1 VTTCAELETRLFD
14 LLDRRL
20 DAAASVRLHG
30 HLGECA
36 ACRERVALWDRA
48 VPAFREVVPPAPDAM
63 ATRRMQVEIE
73 RLVGQSPSHPITER
87 ARRWLWPGVLAGVA
101 AAAAAVF
108 FAWPRR
114 DAGLFTPRVHVAERT
129 SGAARAATRTGG
141 APVAFGEPVTVAAGA
156 TEELALERGSSLR
169 LTGPARIALE
179 GSPTALTVRL
189 AEGSVDAQIAHRR
202 SDERFAVATRDF
214 EVEVRGT
221 TFSVT
226 TGSAGSRVH
235 VSEGRVAVR
244 LPSGDER
251 PVSAGEGFDWPP
263 VAAATD
269 AAPASAPRTTE
280 VPAPACGPLV
290 RACSEAARAA
300 RQSMRA
306 GDADEALRVVAR
318 ASASSAVATAGGGA
332 TCRALGACE
341 DELRYL
347 RAEAL
352 RQAGRF
358 DEAVA
363 VYRAIDRRGGT
374 IAMRQNA
381 ALAAAQIEERENHL
395 GAACSDYARALDLAP
410 RGALGEDALVGSMEC
425 AAKMGEGARARD
437 LARRYLS
444 DFPHGLRVQT
454 ARRLAGG
461 VAAP

>member
-36 ACRERVALWDRA
+36 ACRERVALWERA

-73 RLVGQSPSHPITER
+73 RLVGEAPSHPVTER
-87 ARRWLWPGVLAGVA
+87 ARRWVWPGVLAGFA

-114 DAGLFTPRVHVAERT
+114 DAGLSSPRVAEAEHVV
-129 SGAARAATRTGG
+129 GAGRAATRAGG
-141 APVAFGEPVTVAAGA
+141 APVAFGEQVTVAAGA
-156 TEELALERGSSLR
+156 TEALALERGSTLR
-169 LTGPARIALE
+169 LTGPARLTLE

-189 AEGSVDAQIAHRR
+189 ADGSVEAEVAHRR
-202 SDERFAVATRDF
+202 PDERFSVATRDF
-214 EVEVRGT
+214 EVQVRGT
-221 TFSVT
+221 KFSVT
-226 TGSAGSRVH
+226 TGASGSRVR

-244 LPSGDER
+244 LPGGDER
-251 PVSAGEGFDWPP
+251 PVSAGEELAWS
-263 VAAATD
+263 AAATEP
-269 AAPASAPRTTE
+269 AAPASAPRSAD
-280 VPAPACGPLV
+280 APAQACGSLV

-306 GDADEALRVVAR
+306 GDADEALRVVTH
-318 ASASSAVATAGGGA
+318 ASAGGGAAAAGSGA
-332 TCRALGACE
+332 TCRALAPCE

-352 RQAGRF
+352 RQAGRL
-358 DEAVA
+358 DDAVA
-363 VYRAIDRRGGT
+363 AYRAIDRRGGT

-381 ALAAAQIEERENHL
+381 ALAAAQIEERENRV
-395 GAACSDYARALDLAP
+395 GAACTDYARALALAP

-425 AAKMGEGARARD
+425 AERVGDKARARD

-461 VAAP
+461 VASP